1 MKCDTRSRA
10 IPVTAAAV
18 GVANSLKSSLKQL
31 TILSLLIPCT
41 AFAAETVQ
49 VAPILVTAPEAA
61 NDSTDTS
68 IGASSPGK
76 AGLAAQRA
84 STGDSARLLQDTP
97 GVSLYG
103 AGGISSLPA
112 IHGLADDRIRIQVD
126 RVELMPA
133 CPNHMNSP
141 LSYIDP
147 TKVAGV
153 TVFSGVT
160 PVSVGGDSIGGSIQ
174 VTSAPPEFA
183 SPAEKVLVGGEAGS
197 YYRSNGNAYGY
208 HFGATVA
215 GSWLNLSYS
224 ESDSQSDNYRAGRS
238 FKPAT
243 RGREDGPLIPGDLVG
258 SSAYRGVTDRELGV
272 ALRREGHLLQ
282 LNLSQQTVGF
292 EGFPNQRMDMTDNDN
307 RLAKLRYTGQFEWG
321 DLEARLSFQET
332 RHTMDM
338 GPDRF
343 IYGTGMPMQTRAKTS
358 GAELRG
364 NILLSGRDTLRM
376 GAEYQYYTLND
387 FWPPVGGS
395 MGPNAFWNL
404 DFGQREKIDA
414 FVEWEARWN
423 RQWLSQIGVRSD
435 TVLTDAG
442 PVQGYNNGLAGLW
455 GDDAAAFN
463 AQGRRHTDY
472 NWDVTALSR
481 YTPDET
487 QTYEAGYARKS
498 RSPNL
503 YQRYPWSTNPM
514 AALMNNFAGDGNGYL
529 GDTSLKPEV
538 ANTFSVTGDWHDVG
552 KEQWGLKAT
561 GYYTYVEDYIDAQRC
576 DFGQCSQA
584 NQSAT
589 TGFVLLQY
597 ANQSAQLYG
606 LDLSGQALLGKSN
619 VYGSFTGTGLLN
631 WVRGGNLETGDN
643 LYNIMP
649 LNGKLALVHRLGG
662 WSSTAE
668 VQGVAGKR
676 EVSQV
681 RNEVRTAGYWLLNL
695 RSSYEWKY
703 ARLDVGIENLLDRFY
718 SLPLGGAYIGQ
729 GPSMTT
735 NGIPWGVPVPGM
747 GRSIN
752 VALNFRF

>member
-1 MKCDTRSRA
+1 MKRDVRSGT
-10 IPVTAAAV
+10 ISVTSAVV
-18 GVANSLKSSLKQL
+18 GVTTSMKLLKQL
-31 TILSLLIPCT
+31 TVLSLFIPC
-41 AFAAETVQ
+41 AALAAETVQ
-49 VAPILVTAPEAA
+49 VDPILVTAPEAA

-68 IGASSPGK
+68 MGAFSPDK
-76 AGLAAQRA
+76 SGLAAQRT

-112 IHGLADDRIRIQVD
+112 IHGLADDRVRVQVD
-126 RVELMPA
+126 GVELMPA

-153 TVFSGVT
+153 KVFSGVT

-174 VTSAPPEFA
+174 VTSAPPEFTR
-183 SPAEKVLVGGEAGS
+183 PAEQVLLGGEVGS

-238 FKPAT
+238 FKPAA
-243 RGREDGPLIPGDLVG
+243 RGREDGPVIPGDVVG

-307 RLAKLRYTGQFEWG
+307 RLVKLRYTGQFEWG
-321 DLEARLSFQET
+321 DLEARLSFQDT

-343 IYGTGMPMQTRAKTS
+343 FYGTGMPMETRAKTS

-364 NILLSGRDTLRM
+364 NILLSGRDTLRV

-395 MGPNAFWNL
+395 MGPNAFWNI
-404 DFGQREKIDA
+404 DYGQREKIDA
-414 FVEWEARWN
+414 FVEWEARWS

-435 TVLTDAG
+435 TVLADAG

-455 GDDAAAFN
+455 GNDAAAFN
-463 AQGRRHTDY
+463 TQGRRHTDY
-472 NWDVTALSR
+472 NWDLTLLSR

-514 AALMNNFAGDGNGYL
+514 AALMNNFAGDGNGYI
-529 GDTSLKPEV
+529 GDTGIKPEV
-538 ANTFSVTGDWHDVG
+538 ADTFSVTGDWHDAG
-552 KEQWGLKAT
+552 KEKWSLKAT
-561 GYYTYVEDYIDAQRC
+561 GYYTYVEDYIDARRC

-589 TGFVLLQY
+589 TGFVLLTY

-606 LDLSGQALLGKSN
+606 LDLSGQVLLGKSAL
-619 VYGSFTGTGLLN
+619 YGSFTGTGLLN
-631 WVRGGNLETGDN
+631 WVRGENLTTGDN

-649 LNGKLALVHRLGG
+649 LNAKLALVHRLGG

-681 RNEVRTAGYWLLNL
+681 RNEVKTGGYSLLNL

-718 SLPLGGAYIGQ
+718 SLPLGGAYVGQ
-729 GPSMTT
+729 GASMTT

-747 GRSIN
+747 GRSVN